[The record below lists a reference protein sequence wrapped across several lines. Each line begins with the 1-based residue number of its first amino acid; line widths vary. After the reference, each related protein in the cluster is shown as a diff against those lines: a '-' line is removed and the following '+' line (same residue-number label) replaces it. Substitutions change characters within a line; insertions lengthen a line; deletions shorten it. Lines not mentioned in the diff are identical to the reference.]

1 MTAPKKHPRVT
12 PRRAPT
18 TPPPV
23 GGPTVPPRPP
33 APQGSPRQPATV
45 TAAEEAGEAA
55 AHAVRTLPQSPTAAA
70 FGAAQQL
77 VGAGRAAARRGK
89 VPRRGELERA
99 LTRAHRI
106 GPDLVIE
113 RGLYLTGTSRPEP
126 PLMVNPRGAPR
137 RRSRG

>member
-1 MTAPKKHPRVT
+1 MTAPKTHPRVT

-33 APQGSPRQPATV
+33 APQAPPRQPAAV

-89 VPRRGELERA
+89 SPRRDDLDRALERA
-99 LTRAHRI
+99 FRA
-106 GPDLVIE
+106 GPSLVIE
-113 RGLYLTGTSRPEP
+113 RGLYLTGISRTEP
-126 PLMVNPRGAPR
+126 LLLVNQRGAPR
-137 RRSRG
+137 RRGRG